1 MNKAQS
7 IPPKD
12 MPFAPDAPKHLD
24 YDFLREEGLKHIQ
37 ELSGQLWTDHNTHD
51 PGITILEVLC
61 YALTDLAY
69 RMQLPDADIFAPN
82 PQKRTSTGDD
92 NFPTAYTMLSC
103 NPLTEMDW
111 RKLLID
117 IKGVRNAWLVP
128 IETKKKKLP
137 DFTDSEAKTGEL
149 FDEGTRLWTNELWQT
164 ENRVYLDKVKNELTF
179 TKPDAVQ
186 NDVKNYPLSIRGV
199 YKIRLELEQNVEDK
213 EPILAE
219 VRHRLA
225 GHRNLCE
232 DFGDISIVQ
241 DEPLTLC
248 GEFELDATAQP
259 EAVMLDIFDRVQEF
273 FSPTIPFY
281 TLRQMLDKGM
291 TMAEIFEG
299 RPFLPESHGF
309 VNTAEL
315 EAIQLP
321 TEIRISDIYHLIL
334 GDDLTINPN
343 GLKRIE
349 GVAAIKKLLVI
360 NPKADPKKQGQPWRV
375 PITEGARPTL
385 NLSASIVGLTFL
397 KRGVPYRV
405 NAARVA
411 NLFERRLTNPTKVIY
426 KREEEQ
432 KGGKQ
437 NLDAIVPTGEY
448 RKDLGE
454 YFSIQEEF
462 PVVYG
467 IGRSTVPDS
476 AGEKRKAQVAQL
488 KGYLTFFDHLLA
500 NYLAQVAN
508 IRTLF
513 SQNSTLGDLSSLLSD
528 AAQKTWLGKSPDAFA
543 ALAPV
548 ADLRK
553 TIPNP
558 ETLFGFAY
566 EPDVV
571 QIGASASQKQTPLF
585 PEGKIIAKS
594 PMTYTTPHDRDRA
607 LRQLIADVDANLVHI
622 ETEIFKKT
630 GEVDRFYFVF
640 SSVLGRKV
648 TLRSLE
654 TYKTIAEA
662 EAAAQGVRF
671 VATLESS
678 FDKIDY
684 PAAKTPNYS
693 FQLVYRPPQYKT
705 YLRTILE
712 DEATFFKE
720 KNRLFD
726 HLLNRFAEDFT
737 DYTLLT
743 FATLRNA
750 GQQMDT
756 ENEQA
761 LSRQFALDKARFLE
775 KYPEISRNRAKAM
788 DFAQPLWTDANQS
801 GLENRVSKLIGIG
814 ERGTKTLNYFD
825 IESRPTRCR
834 FLISDIHY
842 VPVKKA
848 DGTLEIEGGKLK
860 LDAHYAPLMR
870 SVLTFKDDSA
880 AAAARLKCLDLGKN
894 KARFQRTYC
903 SVEEVYSFTLLD
915 DKGCSVAESVDTFGS
930 ADLRD
935 TKLRYVQ
942 GIFGGNG
949 LAREFRANTQG
960 LFFEIGDNLGGQFR
974 ADVGAK
980 DKKTAI
986 HNLVTCLQAMSIRSN
1001 WQPVDDEMQQQF
1013 SFKIIDNQVVVADYG
1028 VSFKTKKERDTR
1040 LKAVFEYFKHKK
1052 QLWQTQ
1058 QHPTRYRWQLSGVDH
1073 KMLFTSRHYFSSPK
1087 QAAAAWLEAKRAIT
1101 DANFGTLS
1109 PVRVGDKFGI
1119 ELLRFSKDEEG
1130 RRIEGEFV
1138 ILAQATFHHAESRDA
1153 ALRHILKLAHAMEGS
1168 VAANSPVFWQNQT
1181 TKQGEARLNTEG
1193 GKYSLSLRLNRHEDE
1208 EGLFGNPLFDN
1219 KTDALAATFAVLPN
1233 DETDTS
1239 SDVEEVSTVVNVAEL
1254 ADNYTFFTDNNGCI
1268 VSFNIKNEETVLAS
1282 FEPYQ
1287 LSTDEAIAKRKG
1299 IVNAAIDHQLDIKL
1313 KTVVNQRWFEVM
1325 DETCDEHIVP
1335 ILRGYKKALN
1345 IKDLELHFDDFIAK
1359 IKSDILV
1366 CTVKESAQSFQFE
1379 IKDWA
1384 VSVNTFKTKEE
1395 AEIAAATFTQW
1406 VKTDFKV
1413 VAGQGEVMTLEDK
1426 CADETLLPTY
1436 ITDPNRWRL
1445 SDADNAIARFVGR
1458 VFGEAPNLQDMDI
1471 VKEKLIADYACQPPL
1486 HSMVYENIDNFG
1498 SDINGNYWYILRDA
1512 RHAYW
1517 RSAPRYEYDKSNFFG
1532 SANEA
1537 LAAFDAQY
1545 IELLTLARDIRRYRI
1560 RSRKVKEQTV
1570 YYIELQGLDGK
1581 PMAESVVTAMD
1592 TEGVNDLMARLH
1604 QHALLFPILKNAD
1617 GRFSFQIYDDKSQAL
1632 VWQSLNTYKNQ
1643 KEAKTAFSQF
1653 LDLLTYRGNYRLV
1666 TTEDG
1671 CKTYF
1676 ELIEVLLEEVSTQ
1689 KLKDKDHTE
1698 IDDCDWVN
1706 IEYFIDDLVAA
1717 GDGAFVPIVDYQNG
1731 CSYSFKLARANYRLA
1746 RHAASF
1752 HAKTGR
1758 EMRRDELWHVARCR
1772 KKSEVQGTEGSAIG
1786 QVMSY
1791 IDGGFFREFMKKENT
1806 QFPYFHLTLYDNID
1820 VSDKPPAKFV
1830 FEYDHIFNKSDKPKQ
1845 APTDP
1850 DKADETEVLNFKTQ
1864 RQAVLNEARSAMP
1877 NYNSWLV
1884 LTEADGTM
1892 RLGITRADGTLIIV
1906 FDEWVAVNGAAM
1918 KVELEQFY
1926 AFINFSSEVIALPD
1940 GTFGFEIRE
1949 KTTGKEF
1956 IYVNGLVDAHYD
1968 SIPVELP
1975 VFKVIW
1981 RNIQPYQS
1989 ANEAQAAVNK
1999 VHNLLTDKTNYAR
2012 TNAADGSPTLEIV
2025 DPTRIV
2031 AVHPRTYTT
2040 TSERDAAW
2048 QNVRRHIHTEG
2059 MHLVEHLLLRP
2070 RFGENELSDDDKK
2083 SLLLPTYLIRNEE
2096 DKEPEIEIKGFDP
2109 TDDDDSF
2116 DDYIMGADP
2125 YSFWLTV
2132 VLPHWSARFRD
2143 LDFRDFFEGTL
2154 RREAPAH
2161 IGLNIV
2167 WVTPNEMQKFEK
2179 VWRKWL
2185 EVADDPTHNLYN
2197 CRKKCL
2203 LNVFKNLKSIT
2214 PEAGL
2219 LDCSTGAS
2227 SKLIILDKTTLR

>member
-82 PQKRTSTGDD
+82 PQKRTATGDD

-137 DFTDSEAKTGEL
+137 DFTDLEAKTGEL
-149 FDEGTRLWTNELWQT
+149 FDAGTRLWTNELWQT
-164 ENRVYLDKVKNELTF
+164 ENRVYLDKAKNELTF
-179 TKPDAVQ
+179 TRPDSVQ

-219 VRHRLA
+219 VRRRLA

-259 EAVMLDIFDRVQEF
+259 ETVMLDIFDRIQEF

-281 TLRQMLDKGM
+281 TLRQMLDKGL
-291 TMAEIFEG
+291 TMEEIFEG
-299 RPFLPESHGF
+299 RPFSSESHGF

-315 EAIQLP
+315 EALQLP

-343 GLKRIE
+343 GLKPIA
-349 GVAAIKKLLVI
+349 GVLAIKKLLVI
-360 NPKADPKKQGQPWRV
+360 NPKKQGQPWRV
-375 PITEGARPTL
+375 PITEGSRPTL
-385 NLSASIVGLTFL
+385 NVAASIVGLTFF

-411 NLFERRLTNPTKVIY
+411 NLFEKRLTNPTKVIY
-426 KREEEQ
+426 KLKEEQ
-432 KGGKQ
+432 EKGKQ

-448 RKDLGE
+448 REDLGE

-488 KGYLTFFDHLLA
+488 KGYLTFFDHILA
-500 NYLAQVAN
+500 NYLAEIAN
-508 IRTLF
+508 IRTVF
-513 SQNSTLGDLSSLLSD
+513 SHKLSLDNLSLLSGD

-543 ALAPV
+543 PLAAV

-558 ETLFGFAY
+558 ESLFGFAY
-566 EPDVV
+566 EPDLV
-571 QIGASASQKQTPLF
+571 QIETSASPKTKPLF
-585 PEGKIIAKS
+585 PKGKIIAKS
-594 PMTYTTPHDRDRA
+594 PSTYPNPHDRDRA
-607 LRQLIADVDANLVHI
+607 LRQLIADIDANLVDI

-630 GEVDRFYFVF
+630 GEDDRFYFVF

-648 TLRSLE
+648 TIRSLD
-654 TYKTIAEA
+654 TYETIAEA
-662 EAAAQGVRF
+662 KAAAQEVRF

-678 FDKIDY
+678 FDKIDF
-684 PAAKTPNYS
+684 PAAKTPYYS

-705 YLRTILE
+705 YLRTISE
-712 DEATFFKE
+712 DEATFFKQ

-726 HLLNRFAEDFT
+726 HLLSRFAEDFT

-750 GQQMDT
+750 GQQMGI
-756 ENEQA
+756 ENEGA

-788 DFAQPLWTDANQS
+788 DFTQPLWTDANQS

-825 IESRPTRCR
+825 IESRPTRYR
-834 FLISDIHY
+834 FLISDIHNR
-842 VPVKKA
+842 
-848 DGTLEIEGGKLK
+848 
-860 LDAHYAPLMR
+860 PLMR
-870 SVLTFKDDSA
+870 SSLTFKDDSEA
-880 AAAARLKCLDLGKN
+880 ANARLKCLDLGKN
-894 KARFQRTYC
+894 QARFQRIYC

-915 DKGCSVAESVDTFGS
+915 DNGCTVAESVDTFGS
-930 ADLRD
+930 ADLCD

-942 GIFGGNG
+942 DIFGGNG
-949 LAREFRANTQG
+949 LAREFRSKTQG

-974 ADVGAK
+974 VEVSAK

-986 HNLVTCLQAMSIRSN
+986 HNLVACLQAMPVRSN
-1001 WQPVDDEMQQQF
+1001 WQPVDDETQQQF
-1013 SFKIIDNQVVVADYG
+1013 SFKIIDSQVVTAVYG
-1028 VSFKTKKERDTR
+1028 VFFKTKKERDTR
-1040 LKAVFEYFKHKK
+1040 LKAVFDYFKHKK

-1058 QHPTRYRWQLSGVDH
+1058 QHPTRYRWQLAGTDH
-1073 KMLFTSRHYFSSPK
+1073 KTLLTSRHYFSSPK
-1087 QAAAAWLEAKRAIT
+1087 QAAAAWLEAKKAVT
-1101 DANFGTLS
+1101 DADFGTLS

-1130 RRIEGEFV
+1130 RHIEGEFV
-1138 ILAQATFHHAESRDA
+1138 ILAQATFHKAENRDA
-1153 ALRHILKLAHAMEGS
+1153 ALRNILKLTHAIEGDI
-1168 VAANSPVFWQNQT
+1168 AANSPIFWQSQT
-1181 TKQGEARLNTEG
+1181 TKQGAARLNTEG
-1193 GKYSLSLRLNRHEDE
+1193 GKFSLNLQLNRHEDQ
-1208 EGLFGNPLFDN
+1208 EGLFGDTLFDN
-1219 KTDALAATFAVLPN
+1219 KNDALSATFAILPN

-1239 SDVEEVSTVVNVAEL
+1239 GDVEEVSTVVNVAEL
-1254 ADNYTFFTDNNGCI
+1254 ADNYTFFADNNGCV

-1287 LSTDEAIAKRKG
+1287 LSSDEAIAKRKG
-1299 IVNAAIDHQLDIKL
+1299 IVNAAIDQKLDIKL

-1335 ILRGYKKALN
+1335 ILRGYKKSLN

-1359 IKSDILV
+1359 IKSDLLV
-1366 CTVKESAQSFQFE
+1366 CTVKGSAQPFQFE

-1384 VSVNTFKTKEE
+1384 ISVKSFKTKEE

-1406 VKTDFKV
+1406 VKTDFKAI
-1413 VAGQGEVMTLEDK
+1413 AGQGEVMTLEDK
-1426 CADETLLPTY
+1426 CADETLFPTY
-1436 ITDPNRWRL
+1436 ISDPNRWRL
-1445 SDADNAIARFVGR
+1445 SDADNAVARFVGR
-1458 VFGEAPNLQDMDI
+1458 VFGDAPNLQDMDS

-1486 HSMVYENIDNFG
+1486 YSMVYENIDNFG
-1498 SDINGNYWYILRDA
+1498 SDIKGNYWYVLRDA
-1512 RHAYW
+1512 RQAYW
-1517 RSAPRYEYDKSNFFG
+1517 RSSPRYEYDIPDFFG

-1545 IELLTLARDIRRYRI
+1545 IELLTLAREIRHYRI
-1560 RSRKVKEQTV
+1560 RSRKVKEETIF
-1570 YYIELQGLDGK
+1570 YIELQGLDGK
-1581 PMAESVVTAMD
+1581 PLAESVVTATD

-1617 GRFSFQIYDDKSQAL
+1617 GRFSFQIYDDKAQAV
-1632 VWQSLNTYKNQ
+1632 VWQSLHTYEKQ
-1643 KEAKTAFSQF
+1643 TEAKMAFSQF
-1653 LDLLTYRGNYRLV
+1653 LDLLTYRGHYRLV

-1671 CKTYF
+1671 CKTYI

-1689 KLKDKDHTE
+1689 KIKDEKHAE
-1698 IDDCDWVN
+1698 IDDCNWLN

-1717 GDGAFVPIVDYQNG
+1717 GDAAFVPTVDYQNG
-1731 CSYSFKLARANYRLA
+1731 CSYGFKLARTNYRLA

-1752 HAKTGR
+1752 HAKTTR
-1758 EMRRDELWHVARCR
+1758 EMRRDELWHIARCR
-1772 KKSEVQGTEGSAIG
+1772 KKMELRDTEGSAIG
-1786 QVMSY
+1786 QIMSC
-1791 IDGGFFREFMKKENT
+1791 IDGGFFRELMKSENT
-1806 QFPYFHLTLYDNID
+1806 DFLYFHLTLYDNID
-1820 VSDKPPAKFV
+1820 VSNKPPAKLV
-1830 FEYDHIFNKSDKPKQ
+1830 YEYDHIFNKSDAPKQ
-1845 APTDP
+1845 VPTDP

-1864 RQAVLNEARSAMP
+1864 RQAALNEARSAMP

-1884 LTEADGTM
+1884 LTEADGTL

-1906 FDEWVAVNGAAM
+1906 FDEWVAENGAAM
-1918 KVELEQFY
+1918 KHELEQFY

-1949 KTTGKEF
+1949 KTVDKEF
-1956 IYVNGLVDAHYD
+1956 VYVNGLVDAHYD

-1989 ANEAQAAVNK
+1989 ANEAQAAADK
-1999 VHNLLTDKTNYAR
+1999 VHNLLTDKANYAR

-2025 DPTRIV
+2025 DPTKIV

-2048 QNVRRHIHTEG
+2048 QNVRQHIHTEG

-2070 RFGENELSDDDKK
+2070 RFGENELSEDDKK
-2083 SLLLPTYLIRNEE
+2083 DLLLPSYLIRNEE

-2167 WVTPNEMQKFEK
+2167 WVTPSEMQKFEK

-2203 LNVFKNLKSIT
+2203 LDVFKNLKSIT